1 MADAKKCDRC
11 GKYYDDE
18 SSKDKN
24 FKVNGITVHKMALID
39 ACDYPIHN
47 YDLCDQ
53 CARDL
58 FHWLCNEEKVEHEEE
73 EDDYLMEEGDLTE
86 EDAGNPWGD
95 KYMERA
101 R

>member
-11 GKYYDDE
+11 GRYYDDE

-24 FKVNGITVHKMALID
+24 FKVNGETVYQIALINASD
-39 ACDYPIHN
+39 GRICE

-58 FHWLCNEEKVEHEEE
+58 FHWLCNEEETDVLE
-73 EDDYLMEEGDLTE
+73 LE
-86 EDAGNPWGD
+86 EDAGSPWSD
-95 KYMERA
+95 KYIERA

>member
-11 GKYYDDE
+11 GRYYDDE

-24 FKVNGITVHKMALID
+24 FKVNGETVYQIALINASD
-39 ACDYPIHN
+39 GRICE

-58 FHWLCNEEKVEHEEE
+58 FHWLCNEEETDVLE
-73 EDDYLMEEGDLTE
+73 LE
-86 EDAGNPWGD
+86 EDAGSPWGD
-95 KYMERA
+95 KYIERA